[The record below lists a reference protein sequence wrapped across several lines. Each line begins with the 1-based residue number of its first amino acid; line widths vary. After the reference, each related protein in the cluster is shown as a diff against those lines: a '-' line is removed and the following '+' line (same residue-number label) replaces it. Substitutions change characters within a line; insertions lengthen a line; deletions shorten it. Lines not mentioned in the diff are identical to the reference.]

1 MTALDA
7 FHLEHRRGGELD
19 AGRRGRSRVDD
30 VHVRGERDCDE
41 REGSDVRDA
50 RKCCLRH
57 GYAGRPSTSRRAPA
71 ANMSTVKAV
80 SAICLL
86 VFVEPLLD
94 GLAGYLLIH
103 DGHELFGT
111 ILFSIN
117 A

>member
-1 MTALDA
+1 
-7 FHLEHRRGGELD
+7 
-19 AGRRGRSRVDD
+19 
-30 VHVRGERDCDE
+30 
-41 REGSDVRDA
+41 
-50 RKCCLRH
+50 
-57 GYAGRPSTSRRAPA
+57 
-71 ANMSTVKAV
+71 MSTVKAV